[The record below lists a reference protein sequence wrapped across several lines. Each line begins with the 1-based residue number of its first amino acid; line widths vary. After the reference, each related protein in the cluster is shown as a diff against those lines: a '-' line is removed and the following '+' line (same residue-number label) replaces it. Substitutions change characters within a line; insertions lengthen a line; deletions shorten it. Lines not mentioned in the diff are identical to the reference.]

1 MNESVSIPTPDRI
14 HIEFELAGLGSR
26 ALAFM
31 IDCVLIV
38 SGLVL
43 FAIVLVIAGLLAA
56 TDPATLPASAWA
68 VALFFIVLFLGL
80 WGYFLLFEAL
90 DHGRTPGKRLAGIRV
105 VRDDGF
111 PVGWREAA
119 LRNLVRAADMI
130 PPPACLVGSLTMA
143 LSKNGSRLG
152 DLVAGTMVVR
162 EDFGTALE
170 QDSSSWEAAWIVRAE
185 SGGSRRGVTLADLRI
200 EPGELQVIEKF
211 LARAE
216 SLPKAQRRTLA
227 WRIAQPFLGALG
239 EDPVELAGRP
249 DRYEVAE
256 RILWEISRKGSETA
270 VASVSGEPAKA
281 AEAKRR
287 QWMDFEQRI
296 VTIGSRGKRGLR
308 SLEPAALRSLIH
320 DYHRLGCDLARA
332 RSIAPGSTM
341 ERRLNQIAARAHHV
355 IYGHIRPAAHGPRVH
370 WATRFPLAVRS
381 HLPAVALSVLLFFGP
396 AVVSYI
402 AVQLHPE
409 YGYDL
414 VGPAF
419 LDFEPAR
426 EESLHDI
433 PGIARPI
440 AASQIMTNNL
450 QVTLL
455 AFGLG
460 LTAGIGTCLLL
471 VFNGVYL
478 GAVAGWMTARGSS
491 RALWGWIMPHGGT
504 ELLAITLAGAAG
516 FVLARAIIAPGEVPR
531 ATALRNVALGA
542 LTIEL
547 GVMVMLVVAGL
558 IEGFVSPSSIGF
570 GARIG
575 VLALTLTFWLAYL
588 ALAGMRST
596 ASTGRRSTHTRP

>member
-14 HIEFELAGLGSR
+14 HLEFELAGLGSR

-43 FAIVLVIAGLLAA
+43 LAFVLVVAGLLAA
-56 TDPATLPASAWA
+56 ADPATLAASAWA
-68 VALFFIVLFLGL
+68 VALFFIVLFLGM

-105 VRDDGF
+105 IRDDGF
-111 PVGWREAA
+111 PIGWREAA

-130 PPPACLVGSLTMA
+130 PPPACLVGSLMIA
-143 LSKNGSRLG
+143 ISKNGSRLG

-162 EDFGTALE
+162 EDFGTALVE
-170 QDSSSWEAAWIVRAE
+170 DSSGWEAAWIVRAE

-200 EPGELQVIEKF
+200 QPRDLQVIEKF

-216 SLPKAQRRTLA
+216 SLPKAQRQTLA

-239 EDPVELAGRP
+239 EDRVELAGQPNRF
-249 DRYEVAE
+249 DVAE
-256 RILWEISRKGSETA
+256 RVLWEISRKGNLTA
-270 VASVSGEPAKA
+270 VVSVSAEPEKA

-287 QWMDFEQRI
+287 QWVDFEHRI
-296 VTIGSRGKRGLR
+296 VTLASRGKRGLK
-308 SLEPAALRSLIH
+308 SLEPAELASIIQ

-332 RSIAPGSTM
+332 RAIAPGSTM

-355 IYGHIRPAAHGPRVH
+355 IYGHIRLAAREPQIH
-370 WATRFPLAVRS
+370 WSSRFPIAVRS
-381 HLPAVALSVLLFFGP
+381 HLPAVAASLLFFFGP
-396 AVVSYI
+396 AAVSFT

-414 VGPAF
+414 VGSAF

-460 LTAGIGTCLLL
+460 LTGGVGTCLLL
-471 VFNGVYL
+471 VFNGVHL

-504 ELLAITLAGAAG
+504 ELLAIVLAGAAG
-516 FVLARAIIAPGEVPR
+516 FILARAIIAPGEVPR
-531 ATALRNVALGA
+531 ATALRRVALGA

-558 IEGFVSPSSIGF
+558 IEGFISPSSIGF

-575 VLALTLTFWLAYL
+575 VLVVTLTFWLGYL
-588 ALAGMRST
+588 AL
-596 ASTGRRSTHTRP
+596 TGWGPIPPTKT